1 MHSWN
6 AAGSWPGLCSGLGRS
21 ALSLLVPTS
30 PLVAV
35 CFPDHGVGN
44 WPETKFNLCC
54 SPRTSL
60 IKQESMFTQFII
72 YNWCLVLLETRWPNK
87 NMCIVLYSMT
97 YCLELFVQTTSLFC
111 SHILKKKKKRHNMK
125 LCLFLKYKFLSV
137 PDRSHH
143 YERSKIGGSLLNLI
157 IWHFP
162 TTACLLVTCR
172 ISFCSNIFCVYVS
185 LILITVAH
193 GNAYLLLIL
202 KM

>member
-1 MHSWN
+1 MSRVIRN
-6 AAGSWPGLCSGLGRS
+6 AMAQQ
-21 ALSLLVPTS
+21 
-30 PLVAV
+30 
-35 CFPDHGVGN
+35 
-44 WPETKFNLCC
+44 
-54 SPRTSL
+54 
-60 IKQESMFTQFII
+60 KQ
-72 YNWCLVLLETRWPNK
+72 Y
-87 NMCIVLYSMT
+87 IVLYSMT
-97 YCLELFVQTTSLFC
+97 YCLELYKQLVYFVLTF
-111 SHILKKKKKRHNMK
+111 KKKKRHDMK
-125 LCLFLKYKFLSV
+125 FCLFLKYKFLSV

-185 LILITVAH
+185 LILITVAR